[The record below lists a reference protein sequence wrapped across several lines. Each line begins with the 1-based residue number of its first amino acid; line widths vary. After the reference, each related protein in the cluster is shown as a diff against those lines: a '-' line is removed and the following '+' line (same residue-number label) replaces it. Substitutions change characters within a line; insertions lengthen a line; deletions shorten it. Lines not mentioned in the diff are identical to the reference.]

1 VKHRA
6 GEIACDE
13 VLFETLR
20 TLRKQLADERGV
32 PPHIILSDVS
42 LRQMARFY
50 PANEKD
56 FSRISGVGDRKLRE
70 FGATF
75 LGAIAAHLQANPRQ
89 VFADDFP
96 SSRTPSAPMA
106 RRSRLTNTVRE
117 TLHSFRQGRTV
128 SEIAKNRGFKDST
141 VYSHLEAAMLAGEAI
156 DVNTLV
162 SSTAQQEIATALKKY
177 GFGNLVGAVESLGGK
192 YGYGEC
198 RVVRAAL
205 QR

>member
-1 VKHRA
+1 
-6 GEIACDE
+6 
-13 VLFETLR
+13 
-20 TLRKQLADERGV
+20 
-32 PPHIILSDVS
+32 
-42 LRQMARFY
+42 M
-50 PANEKD
+50 
-56 FSRISGVGDRKLRE
+56 GDRKLRE

-75 LGAIAAHLQANPRQ
+75 LGAIAAHSQTNPRQ

-96 SSRTPSAPMA
+96 SGGMPSAPVA
-106 RRSRLTNTVRE
+106 RRSRLTDTARE
-117 TLHSFRQGRTV
+117 TLHFFRQGRSV
-128 SEIAKNRGFKDST
+128 SEIAKSRGFKDT
-141 VYSHLEAAMLAGEAI
+141 TIYSHLEAAMLAGEAI